1 MGEIYVSTDVEA
13 DGPIPGPHSMLSVGS
28 AAFTA
33 DKQLV
38 GTFEVNLETLDGASP
53 HPQTMKWWEGFPD
66 AWAHCR
72 TNQEPVV
79 HAMEKYCVWLDG
91 LPGVPVFVGYPA
103 GFDFTFVRYY
113 LERFAGRCP
122 FGFAALD
129 VKSFAM
135 AILGTEFR
143 KTAKRFMPRD
153 WFDQKQH
160 SHRALEDAIEQGQL
174 FCNMLAARD
183 AALRLRGDGSVG

>member
-38 GTFEVNLETLDGASP
+38 GTFEVNLE
-53 HPQTMKWWEGFPD
+53 
-66 AWAHCR
+66 
-72 TNQEPVV
+72 
-79 HAMEKYCVWLDG
+79 WLDG
-91 LPGVPVFVGYPA
+91 LPGVPIFVGYPA